1 MHSHFHQINDYKLLK
16 RFYPLRFAVDKKR
29 LGMKRMVKLLIAAA
43 LCTVMGACNIDAL
56 FSGDSADSEQTAE
69 LDHGMMVLGR
79 QLEDPYSVKNITKA
93 LQALYPTKAGEI
105 DVSATDLYVRFLPE
119 SQEEYDRLVE
129 MGVEMLDHPLDYEIV
144 REGDYYHDPEIPEG
158 DITWQYAVVSPDF
171 KFPPSI
177 PFEVLDRCHITEH
190 EVFTRS
196 GEEYVDWEAVE
207 RESFRLT
214 GNASMLEDEALT
226 KAGAAKPSGR
236 ITLVDDRK
244 DSPEGVKGVRVA
256 CNVFVKIG
264 QAYTDENG
272 YYEIDKSFST
282 KPRYWLVFKNKRGFG
297 IGLNLILV
305 GGSSSTMG
313 RHSQEGCSLEVRK
326 ESDRS
331 LFSRCVVNNTVCDY
345 FEKCKTAEGTIK
357 APPSN
362 LRIWIFQKL
371 SASSTIMMQ
380 HGAAI
385 DNVKLIKKYL
395 GDWAKLVKWFL
406 PDVTL
411 GLRDDKDYAAIY
423 ATTVHELAHASH
435 FQQVGVEWWDKLVE
449 YVLSSYLTSG
459 LMTYGTGGEQ
469 NAGYCEVAEMWA
481 YYLSSKMFRE
491 RYPGNPA
498 MFGTSFW
505 FYPQVFYYLDDRGLD
520 FYRIFKALISTVT
533 DREKLQDKLLAL
545 YPEFRN
551 NINLAFNRYL

>member
-1 MHSHFHQINDYKLLK
+1 
-16 RFYPLRFAVDKKR
+16 
-29 LGMKRMVKLLIAAA
+29 MKHLVKLLIAAGLA
-43 LCTVMGACNIDAL
+43 SAICACDATSIDA
-56 FSGDSADSEQTAE
+56 GDSPGPALE
-69 LDHGMMVLGR
+69 LEHGMMVLGR

-93 LQALYPTKAGEI
+93 LQSLYPTKADEI
-105 DVSATDLYVRFLPE
+105 NVSATDLYVRFLPG
-119 SQEEYDRLVE
+119 SQEEYDKLVE
-129 MGVEMLDHPLDYEIV
+129 MGVEMLDHPVDYEIV

-171 KFPPSI
+171 RFPADI
-177 PFEVLDRCHITEH
+177 PFEVLDKCHITEH

-196 GEEYVDWEAVE
+196 GEEWIDWEEVE

-214 GNASMLEDEALT
+214 GNACLLEDAANT
-226 KAGAAKPSGR
+226 KAGAAKPSGC
-236 ITLVDDRK
+236 ITLVDDRNPGN
-244 DSPEGVKGVRVA
+244 PEGVNGVRVA

-272 YYEIDKSFST
+272 YYQIDKSFST
-282 KPRYWLVFKNKRGFG
+282 RPRYWLVFKNRRGFG

-313 RHSQEGCSLEVRK
+313 KHSQEGCSMEVSM

-331 LFSRCVVNNTVCDY
+331 LFARCVVNNTVCDY
-345 FEKCKTAEGTIK
+345 FDRCKTAEGTIK

-362 LRIWIFQKL
+362 LRLWIFQKL
-371 SASSTIMMQ
+371 SASSTVMMQ
-380 HGAAI
+380 HGAVV
-385 DNVKLIKKYL
+385 DNVDLVKKYL
-395 GDWAKLVKWFL
+395 GDWSKLVKWFL

-411 GLRDDKDYAAIY
+411 GLKDDTDYAGIY

-435 FQQVGVEWWDKLVE
+435 FQQVGVEWWDKLME
-449 YVLSSYLTSG
+449 YVLSSYVTSG

-481 YYLSSKMFRE
+481 YYLSSRMYMD
-491 RYPGNPA
+491 RYTGRKVL
-498 MFGTSFW
+498 FGTSFW

-520 FYRIFKALISTVT
+520 FYRIYQALIPAVT
-533 DREKLQDKLLAL
+533 DRDKLQDKLLSL